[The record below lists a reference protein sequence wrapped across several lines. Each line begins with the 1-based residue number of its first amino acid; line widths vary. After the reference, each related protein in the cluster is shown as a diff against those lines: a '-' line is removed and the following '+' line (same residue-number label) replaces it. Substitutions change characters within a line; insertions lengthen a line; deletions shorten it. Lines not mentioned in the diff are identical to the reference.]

1 MSKKKPHEM
10 NEEEQRELLEHL
22 TEVFSGMPCDFT
34 EVEMTEDQRREY
46 EKQVA
51 REAQSDAEFMEQ
63 ILQKY
68 DNLPESEWPDKLGFN
83 GFSIRTLMQK
93 RRVATAEQ
101 RRDCLAFYW
110 SVFRKCPDCGTAN
123 DPDARTCSYCGSDQ
137 GAPSLIG

>member
-10 NEEEQRELLEHL
+10 NEEEQGELLEHL
-22 TEVFSGMPCDFT
+22 TEVFSGMPCDFS
-34 EVEMTEDQRREY
+34 EVDMTEDQRREY

-51 REAQSDAEFMEQ
+51 REAQSDAEFMEE

-68 DNLPESEWPDKLGFN
+68 DTLPESEWPDKLGFN

-110 SVFRKCPDCGTAN
+110 SVFRKCPSCGTAN
-123 DPDARTCSYCGSDQ
+123 NPDVRWCNYCGSE
-137 GAPSLIG
+137 LNH

>member
-34 EVEMTEDQRREY
+34 EVEMPDDQRREY
-46 EKQVA
+46 EEQVA
-51 REAQSDAEFMEQ
+51 REAQCDAEFMEE
-63 ILQKY
+63 ILQRFDK
-68 DNLPESEWPDKLGFN
+68 LPESEWPDDVFYDQGV
-83 GFSIRTLMQK
+83 SIRTLMQK

-101 RRDCLAFYW
+101 RKDCLAFYW

-123 DPDARTCSYCGSDQ
+123 DPDARACYHCGADQ
-137 GAPSLIG
+137 GAPS